1 MSKPS
6 IPSAIA
12 AITRRDDAIALCTA
26 LQESVARLTDLM
38 DQETALLADNRHR
51 DIVTLQEEKNVLS
64 RAFLKQFTAF
74 KANAAFIGANTPS
87 QVDRLRKILRAF
99 ARCIERNLN
108 SIDAARAVSQGLV
121 QAMFSM
127 ASKSNAGP
135 ACYGSNAAVGE
146 ARTTRPTAI
155 ALDRSL

>member
-1 MSKPS
+1 MSQTHVPT
-6 IPSAIA
+6 AIA
-12 AITRRDDAIALCTA
+12 PLARRDDAIRLCTA

-38 DQETALLADNRHR
+38 DRETALLADNRHR
-51 DIVTLQEEKNVLS
+51 DIVTLQKEKTELS

-74 KANAAFIGANTPS
+74 KANSAFIGANAPS
-87 QVDRLRKILRAF
+87 QVDRLRRSLRAF

-121 QAMFSM
+121 QAMFAM
-127 ASKSNAGP
+127 ATKVNAGP
-135 ACYGSNAAVGE
+135 ACYGSNAVVGP
-146 ARTTRPTAI
+146 AGSTRPTAI